1 MQFQVS
7 QRFAHGPRQ
16 VAEAYTDPEL
26 YPSLVGLPK
35 LGRIEVV
42 SHARQGDRATVHVR
56 YRFTD
61 PLPAAVTAVVDPARL
76 SWVQETVFDLA
87 AGTTRFTMV
96 PDHYPDRLSASGTAR
111 LVPEGEGA
119 RREVSGQLKVR
130 ALLVAGRVEAAI
142 VDGLREYLVAEAPK
156 VDAYL
161 LG

>member
-7 QRFAHGPRQ
+7 QRFAHGPDL

-42 SHARQGDRATVHVR
+42 SHQRDGHRATVNVR

-61 PLPAAVTAVVDPARL
+61 PLPAAVTAVVDPAKL
-76 SWVQETVFDLA
+76 SWVQETTIDLA
-87 AGTTRFTMV
+87 TGTTRFTML

-111 LVPEGEGA
+111 LVAEGEGS
-119 RREVSGQLKVR
+119 RREVVGQLKVR
-130 ALLVAGRVEAAI
+130 ALLVAGKVEAAI
-142 VDGLREYLVAEAPK
+142 VDGLRDYLVAEAPK
-156 VDAYL
+156 VDEYL
-161 LG
+161 RR